1 MIKSHWIGSL
11 IKEERVK
18 LKLTQKELSRQTGI
32 GVNTL
37 SSIEQGFSGVALEK
51 IEKVLSELGWE
62 LDAHPYD

>member
-1 MIKSHWIGSL
+1 MVKSHWIGAL
-11 IKEERVK
+11 VKEERVK

-37 SSIEQGFSGVALEK
+37 RTIEQGFGGIALEK

>member
-1 MIKSHWIGSL
+1 MIKSHWIGAL
-11 IKEERVK
+11 VKEERAK

-37 SSIEQGFSGVALEK
+37 RTIEQGFGGIALEK